1 MLSARYL
8 GNREIGIHQA
18 EPEPP
23 RPGQVQIGVAYAGI
37 CGTDLHVLHGDMDGR
52 VRPPAIIGHEMSGV
66 IAALGGGVTGWHV
79 GDHVTVIPLD
89 WDGTC
94 PACRDGNQHICHH
107 LSVKGVDSPGALQGL
122 WNVSADHLVAL
133 PQGLRLDHA
142 ALVEPLAVAVH
153 DVRRAELAAGDRV
166 VVIGGGPIGALIA
179 VVAQHAGAEV
189 VVVEIGAQ
197 RRQSIAALG
206 FQVLDPTTADQAAWV
221 ADWTEGAGADIVFE
235 VSGAAA
241 AVLGATNLVKARG
254 TIVIVAI
261 HTEPRPMDLLQV
273 FLRELRILGARVHQR
288 SDFERAVELLT
299 AGVIPADALITR
311 IEPITATAQAF
322 ATLET
327 GLAMKVLIDVGSSE
341 AVT

>member
-8 GNREIGIHQA
+8 GNREIGFHQT

-23 RPGQVQIGVAYAGI
+23 QPGQVQIGVAYVGI
-37 CGTDLHVLHGDMDGR
+37 CGTDLHLLHGDMDDR
-52 VRPPAIIGHEMSGV
+52 VRPPVIIGHEMSGV
-66 IAALGGGVTGWHV
+66 IAGLGDGVTGWNV

-94 PACRDGNQHICHH
+94 PACREGNQHLCHH

-133 PQGLRLDHA
+133 PQELRLDHA
-142 ALVEPLAVAVH
+142 ALVEPLAVAIH
-153 DVRRAELAAGDRV
+153 DVRSAEVATGDHV

-189 VVVEIGAQ
+189 VVVEIAAQ

-206 FQVLDPTTADQAAWV
+206 FQVLDPTTTDQAAWV
-221 ADWTEGAGADIVFE
+221 AEWTGGAGADTVFE

-241 AVLGATNLVKARG
+241 AVLGATDLLKARG
-254 TIVIVAI
+254 TVVIVAI

-288 SDFERAVELLT
+288 TDFERAVELLT
-299 AGVIPADALITR
+299 AGVIPADALITH

-322 ATLET
+322 ATMET
-327 GLAMKVLIDVGSSE
+327 GLAMKVLIDVGS
-341 AVT
+341 AGDAT